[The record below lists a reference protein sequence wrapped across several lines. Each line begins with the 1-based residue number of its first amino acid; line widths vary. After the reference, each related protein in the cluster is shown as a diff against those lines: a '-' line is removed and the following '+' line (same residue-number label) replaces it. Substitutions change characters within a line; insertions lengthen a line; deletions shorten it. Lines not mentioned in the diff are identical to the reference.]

1 MIGREPAIVDRLVQR
16 RAAPAGGPTCVRGA
30 AAAIFRGVAGPSPLS
45 GIGWTRPHP
54 CRIPVRKIDPRNF
67 QRATRTTTKEI
78 NRQIVLN
85 LVREYQPISRAD
97 LARRMEVARAIVS
110 PLVNELIE
118 AGLIYEGAPGTSR
131 RGRKPTLLH
140 VRAHDRLAVA
150 IDVRRSETHVMLAD
164 FSGHPIVVEALPT
177 PDDPDELVAT
187 LGARVRALLEENAAT
202 GSCQGIGLAVPG
214 MVDHVTGRLLNA
226 PALGWRDVDLR
237 SALEEAAGFPVT
249 IERDA
254 VACAYAQIWLG
265 QDSGEQLD
273 SFAYVTISDG
283 VGAGLVVNGRVV
295 RGHRDAA
302 GEFGHIPLALE
313 GPACMCGSHGCWEA
327 YTCNPAIVGRYLGIE
342 LATRASYARVAATGV
357 TVTDVI
363 TRARAGEPAARA
375 ALETTG
381 RLIGLGL
388 AAIVNAINPGRI
400 IVGGEI
406 AGGWDLVGRDVV
418 AAMAERTLTQG
429 SAATPVTPE
438 PGDEQTRLRG
448 AAALVV
454 APIFAAPT
462 IG

>member
-1 MIGREPAIVDRLVQR
+1 
-16 RAAPAGGPTCVRGA
+16 
-30 AAAIFRGVAGPSPLS
+30 
-45 GIGWTRPHP
+45 
-54 CRIPVRKIDPRNF
+54 VRKIDPRNF

-118 AGLIYEGAPGTSR
+118 QGLIYEGEPGTSR

-164 FSGHPIVVEALPT
+164 FSGHPVAVEVLPT
-177 PDDPDELVAT
+177 PDDPDALVAT
-187 LGARVRALLEENAAT
+187 LGTRVRALLEENAAT
-202 GSCQGIGLAVPG
+202 GSCEGIGLAVPG

-237 SALEEAAGFPVT
+237 GALEEAAGLPVH

-254 VACAYAQIWLG
+254 VACAYAQIWLAE
-265 QDSGEQLD
+265 DSGEQLD

-313 GPACMCGSHGCWEA
+313 GPACMCGSRGCWEA
-327 YTCNPAIVGRYLGIE
+327 YTCNPAIVARYLGIE
-342 LATRASYARVAATGV
+342 LATRATYAQVAAAGV

-363 TRARAGEPAARA
+363 ARARAGEPAARA

-406 AGGWDLVGRDVV
+406 AGGWDLIGRDVV